1 MIVSRL
7 LELEPQ
13 LPEEARA
20 ERVQV
25 LCALADD
32 ASHAL
37 LIEAALDYSE
47 RALVIAQTTEGDDS
61 VRPAAASR
69 AFALMLAGR
78 HFEGRLFLDA
88 GVEMA
93 RRGGSPFDQARAFMY
108 FGVSVMEDDPRASL
122 EAMLECAVLTSKA
135 GVRPVQ
141 GLALANASE
150 GAVDLGEWDIA
161 DRALDEMA
169 ELTRGESI
177 DDDGATFTRA
187 MLTAHRG
194 DPEGGARRARRP
206 RVTAEQ
212 HVGRRPD
219 AHVVPARPRAVP
231 VPGRRPGRVRPRR
244 HRPRCASTRPA
255 ATRRPRCGWPSRP
268 RAHGATSARSATA
281 LEATAALRGH
291 WTALVR
297 ATAIGGDRLPRAR
310 GRRSAPDDRRA
321 RRVVLRRP
329 SAGPRVRDV
338 VRGVRPPAGG
348 RTDRARRPR
357 PHLPHRSCTPHHC
370 STCTTPLA

>member
-7 LELEPQ
+7 LELESA

-37 LIEAALDYSE
+37 LMDSALDYSE
-47 RALVIAQTTEGDDS
+47 RALVLAQTMEGDDS

-141 GLALANASE
+141 GLALANSSE

-161 DRALDEMA
+161 DQALDEMA

-194 DPEGGARRARRP
+194 DPEQALCRARRRSSRGAAITWDVVQMHTWFL
-206 RVTAEQ
+206 RVRALCQFLAGDPDAAAETAIDLAAPGPSRWELADARMW
-212 HVGRRPD
+212 VGRT
-219 AHVVPARPRAVP
+219 
-231 VPGRRPGRVRPRR
+231 GR
-244 HRPRCASTRPA
+244 
-255 ATRRPRCGWPSRP
+255 
-268 RAHGATSARSATA
+268 
-281 LEATAALRGH
+281 E
-291 WTALVR
+291 
-297 ATAIGGDRLPRAR
+297 
-310 GRRSAPDDRRA
+310 
-321 RRVVLRRP
+321 
-329 SAGPRVRDV
+329 
-338 VRGVRPPAGG
+338 
-348 RTDRARRPR
+348 
-357 PHLPHRSCTPHHC
+357 
-370 STCTTPLA
+370 CTT